1 MRERRWN
8 LKAFACV
15 HSIVHY
21 SFFIVHVRS
30 RWLFVA
36 IFAFRQ
42 CHITVPSFLHDV
54 GSLMIPI
61 CILFLFLSQFYWQK
75 KEQMNVDLNT
85 PFVSWQWH
93 DLKCVPGKCAKVKGT
108 SQLNGFVLYQR
119 SGANFVC
126 VCRSWLII
134 WLCDSS
140 NDKCYQQ
147 QILFAI
153 RSVLVKCFNFLAF
166 CHSIVQSS
174 NSLCVCL
181 CEYRGTR
188 KIAHCWEK
196 NNTKKKN
203 YCVLRKTQIFLS
215 VEHILIKPHDYR
227 VLEIQVT
234 FFWIIHSFVRA
245 CQNAHCRFLLVSS
258 ILFHV
263 VFWMFAQTM
272 ENCTAKGSDCI

>member
-1 MRERRWN
+1 M
-8 LKAFACV
+8 KFKGICVCAFNCTLLFLYSTCSFAMIVCCNFRFSSMS
-15 HSIVHY
+15 HHGSI
-21 SFFIVHVRS
+21 R
-30 RWLFVA
+30 
-36 IFAFRQ
+36 
-42 CHITVPSFLHDV
+42 

-166 CHSIVQSS
+166 CHPIVRSS

-188 KIAHCWEK
+188 KIAH
-196 NNTKKKN
+196 
-203 YCVLRKTQIFLS
+203 
-215 VEHILIKPHDYR
+215 
-227 VLEIQVT
+227 
-234 FFWIIHSFVRA
+234 
-245 CQNAHCRFLLVSS
+245 
-258 ILFHV
+258 
-263 VFWMFAQTM
+263 
-272 ENCTAKGSDCI
+272 